1 MPRKSLR
8 RRRRRSSKKS
18 KKTFTKQL
26 TKRSKSKKIRGGVTT
41 RNGVRRGNYR
51 FLSTLKAQDLT
62 RLNPDII
69 GEIREMHPL
78 LTTKLNNIT
87 LRHAVKD
94 YLSSYVKDKRFI
106 ILKYGEIG
114 DWDVSNVTNTLGSRA
129 ERACERQSAVKRFS
143 LRKSSHSYLF
153 LEVRQLPPVR
163 RQSASLQQ
171 QCAAAAEQQPE
182 QRRAPAAEPSCS
194 GWKKTQRWTPTPPR
208 RRNARRRRSP
218 RRSRTRAA
226 SRFASSTA
234 TAP

>member
-114 DWDVSNVTNTLGSRA
+114 DWDVSNVTNMTQLFEGARSFNQPLNNWNVSNVTNMKFMFLDATSFNQPLNNWNVSNVTKNGDEATSEQGLSAQTQGTLQGIRENSHCATRNDPA
-129 ERACERQSAVKRFS
+129 ENAGDVMT
-143 LRKSSHSYLF
+143 
-153 LEVRQLPPVR
+153 R
-163 RQSASLQQ
+163 R
-171 QCAAAAEQQPE
+171 
-182 QRRAPAAEPSCS
+182 
-194 GWKKTQRWTPTPPR
+194 
-208 RRNARRRRSP
+208 
-218 RRSRTRAA
+218 
-226 SRFASSTA
+226 
-234 TAP
+234 

>member
-1 MPRKSLR
+1 MTSKRRVMPRKSLR

-78 LTTKLNNIT
+78 LTPKLNNST

-94 YLSSYVKDKRFI
+94 YLSYNVKDKRFTRHI
-106 ILKYGEIG
+106 RHIG
-114 DWDVSNVTNTLGSRA
+114 HVPVSNFTI
-129 ERACERQSAVKRFS
+129 
-143 LRKSSHSYLF
+143 LRYNKPLNFYI
-153 LEVRQLPPVR
+153 
-163 RQSASLQQ
+163 
-171 QCAAAAEQQPE
+171 
-182 QRRAPAAEPSCS
+182 
-194 GWKKTQRWTPTPPR
+194 
-208 RRNARRRRSP
+208 
-218 RRSRTRAA
+218 RT
-226 SRFASSTA
+226 
-234 TAP
+234 

>member
-41 RNGVRRGNYR
+41 RSGVRRGNYR

-114 DWDVSNVTNTLGSRA
+114 DWDVSNVTNMIR
-129 ERACERQSAVKRFS
+129 
-143 LRKSSHSYLF
+143 LF
-153 LEVRQLPPVR
+153 EGAR
-163 RQSASLQQ
+163 SFN
-171 QCAAAAEQQPE
+171 QPLNNWNV
-182 QRRAPAAEPSCS
+182 SNV
-194 GWKKTQRWTPTPPR
+194 TDMMLMF
-208 RRNARRRRSP
+208 
-218 RRSRTRAA
+218 TRAR
-226 SRFASSTA
+226 SFNRPLNNWNVSKVETMFAMFDDA
-234 TAP
+234 TSLNQPLHAPWYHEESESE

>member
-114 DWDVSNVTNTLGSRA
+114 DWDVSNVTNMI
-129 ERACERQSAVKRFS
+129 Q
-143 LRKSSHSYLF
+143 LF
-153 LEVRQLPPVR
+153 EGAR
-163 RQSASLQQ
+163 SFN
-171 QCAAAAEQQPE
+171 QPLNNWNV
-182 QRRAPAAEPSCS
+182 SNV
-194 GWKKTQRWTPTPPR
+194 TDMMLMF
-208 RRNARRRRSP
+208 
-218 RRSRTRAA
+218 TRAR
-226 SRFASSTA
+226 SFNRPLNNWNVSKVETMFAMFDDA
-234 TAP
+234 TSLNQPLHAPWYHEESESE

>member
-87 LRHAVKD
+87 LRHAVKA
-94 YLSSYVKDKRFI
+94 YFAVFFHNYF
-106 ILKYGEIG
+106 
-114 DWDVSNVTNTLGSRA
+114 VSI
-129 ERACERQSAVKRFS
+129 
-143 LRKSSHSYLF
+143 
-153 LEVRQLPPVR
+153 
-163 RQSASLQQ
+163 SAS
-171 QCAAAAEQQPE
+171 EIIFN
-182 QRRAPAAEPSCS
+182 
-194 GWKKTQRWTPTPPR
+194 GTTQRLVCKGR
-208 RRNARRRRSP
+208 DDQRVH
-218 RRSRTRAA
+218 
-226 SRFASSTA
+226 F
-234 TAP
+234 

>member
-62 RLNPDII
+62 RLPSDVF

-78 LTTKLNNIT
+78 LTPKLNNST

-94 YLSSYVKDKRFI
+94 YLSSNVKIKRFI
-106 ILKYGEIG
+106 ISKYGEIG
-114 DWDVSNVTNTLGSRA
+114 DWDGLRWYDSWSMLAPIVAGPPELRRSELSSIEAARIAGMGRPGATLRCRTRPRA
-129 ERACERQSAVKRFS
+129 A
-143 LRKSSHSYLF
+143 
-153 LEVRQLPPVR
+153 
-163 RQSASLQQ
+163 
-171 QCAAAAEQQPE
+171 
-182 QRRAPAAEPSCS
+182 
-194 GWKKTQRWTPTPPR
+194 GPR
-208 RRNARRRRSP
+208 ARR
-218 RRSRTRAA
+218 
-226 SRFASSTA
+226 
-234 TAP
+234 

>member
-1 MPRKSLR
+1 MPRKYS
-8 RRRRRSSKKS
+8 RRRRSSKK
-18 KKTFTKQL
+18 KI

-106 ILKYGEIG
+106 CTFNKIVERLVERPCSFKQLNHIRHIG
-114 DWDVSNVTNTLGSRA
+114 HVPVSNFTI
-129 ERACERQSAVKRFS
+129 
-143 LRKSSHSYLF
+143 
-153 LEVRQLPPVR
+153 
-163 RQSASLQQ
+163 LQYNK
-171 QCAAAAEQQPE
+171 PL
-182 QRRAPAAEPSCS
+182 
-194 GWKKTQRWTPTPPR
+194 
-208 RRNARRRRSP
+208 NFYI
-218 RRSRTRAA
+218 RT
-226 SRFASSTA
+226 
-234 TAP
+234 